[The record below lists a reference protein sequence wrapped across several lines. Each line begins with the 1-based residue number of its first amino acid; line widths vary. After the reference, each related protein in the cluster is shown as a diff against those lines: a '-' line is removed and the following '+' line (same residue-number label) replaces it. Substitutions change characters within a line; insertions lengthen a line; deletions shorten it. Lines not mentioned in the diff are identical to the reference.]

1 MKSIS
6 NSMLMKEQSTK
17 FYISRKSKLLRDFD
31 KTADLMQ
38 AYLVQRYGEE
48 FADMLYSEARQE
60 YEDLI
65 PEIPY
70 IEGARAR
77 ALNSFL
83 LITAQELAVYRAMKK
98 HGKGPGESWEICHEA
113 IKRRMEKFS
122 RIKRQLLRY
131 FMFSR
136 FLRRIVRRRAERGE
150 KLKFGDFE
158 VRYLIGDGG
167 EFDWGVDYVGCG
179 NYNFVKAQG
188 AEEFAP
194 YICMSDIALSDA
206 LGWGLIRTQTIAD
219 GCQYCDFRFKKG
231 SKTRISSKTPEVQA
245 TIEKILKC

>member
-1 MKSIS
+1 MKSII
-6 NSMLMKEQSTK
+6 NSVLMKEQSTK
-17 FYISRKSKLLRDFD
+17 YYVSRKSKLLRDFD

-38 AYLVQRYGEE
+38 SYLVQRYGEE
-48 FADMLYSEARQE
+48 FAGMLYRDARQE

-65 PEIPY
+65 PKIPY

-83 LITAQELAVYRAMKK
+83 LITAQELGVYRAMKK
-98 HGKGPGESWEICHEA
+98 HGKGPGEAWEICHEA
-113 IKRRMEKFS
+113 IKRRIEKLSF
-122 RIKRQLLRY
+122 IKRRLLKY
-131 FMFSR
+131 FMHSN
-136 FLRRIVRRRAERGE
+136 FLKRIVRRRAERGE
-150 KLKFGDFE
+150 ELKFGDFE
-158 VRYLIGDGG
+158 VRYLIGDGE
-167 EFDWGVDYVGCG
+167 EFDWGVDYVSCG
-179 NYNFVKAQG
+179 NYNFLKAQG

-194 YICMSDIALSDA
+194 YVCMSDISLGDA

-231 SKTRISSKTPEVQA
+231 SKTRISSKIPEVQA

>member
-1 MKSIS
+1 MKETP
-6 NSMLMKEQSTK
+6 KEQSQK
-17 FYISRKSKLLRDFD
+17 YYVSRKSKLLKDFD

-48 FADMLYSEARQE
+48 FAGVLLSETRQG

-70 IEGARAR
+70 IKGARAR

-83 LITAQELAVYRAMKK
+83 LITAQELAVYRAMKN
-98 HGKGPGESWEICHEA
+98 HGKGPGEAWEICHEA

-122 RIKRQLLRY
+122 GIKRRLLKY
-131 FMFSR
+131 VMFSS
-136 FLRRIVRRRAERGE
+136 FLRRRVRRRAERGE
-150 KLKFGDFE
+150 QLKFGDFE
-158 VRYLIGDGG
+158 VRYLIGDGK

-179 NYNFVKAQG
+179 NYNFMKAQG

-194 YICMSDIALSDA
+194 YVCMSDIALGDA

-219 GCQYCDFRFKKG
+219 GYETCDFRFKKG
-231 SKTRISSKTPEVQA
+231 SETKISSKTPEVQA
-245 TIEKILKC
+245 AIENILKC

>member
-1 MKSIS
+1 
-6 NSMLMKEQSTK
+6 
-17 FYISRKSKLLRDFD
+17 
-31 KTADLMQ
+31 MQ

-48 FADMLYSEARQE
+48 FSDILYREARQE

-98 HGKGPGESWEICHEA
+98 RGKGPGEAWEICHEA
-113 IKRRMEKFS
+113 IKRRMEKFCC
-122 RIKRQLLRY
+122 IKRRLLKY
-131 FMFSR
+131 FMHSN
-136 FLRRIVRRRAERGE
+136 FLKRIVRRRAERGQQF
-150 KLKFGDFE
+150 KFGDFE
-158 VRYLIGDGG
+158 IRYLIGEGE

-194 YICMSDIALSDA
+194 YVCMSDIALGDA

-219 GCQYCDFRFKKG
+219 GCQSCDFRFKKG
-231 SKTRISSKTPEVQA
+231 SETKISSKTPEVQA

>member
-1 MKSIS
+1 MKNQQS
-6 NSMLMKEQSTK
+6 NY
-17 FYISRKSKLLRDFD
+17 YISRRSKLLKDFD

-38 AYLVQRYGEE
+38 AYLVQRYGGELS
-48 FADMLYSEARQE
+48 DILYRETRQE

-83 LITAQELAVYRAMKK
+83 LITAQELAVYRAMRK
-98 HGKGPGESWEICHEA
+98 HGKGPGEAWEMCHEA

-122 RIKRQLLRY
+122 KIKRRLLKY
-131 FMFSR
+131 FMYSS
-136 FLRRIVRRRAERGE
+136 FLRRRVRRRAERRE
-150 KLKFGDFE
+150 QLKFGDFE
-158 VRYLIGDGG
+158 VRYLIGDGK
-167 EFDWGVDYVGCG
+167 EFDWGVDYVACG
-179 NYNFVKAQG
+179 NYNFMKAQG

-194 YICMSDIALSDA
+194 YVCMSDIALSDA

-219 GCQYCDFRFKKG
+219 GCETCDFRFKKG
-231 SKTRISSKTPEVQA
+231 SETRISSKTPEVQA
-245 TIEKILKC
+245 IIEKIREREDGQK